1 MERKYHINRLFIC
14 NFKPFLYG
22 KDEERPYLEINF
34 RTLQE
39 MTSSMVLS
47 GPNGYG
53 KTSIFQ
59 AICFTLTGMMS
70 IGPYL
75 DGRKSVAEHLVINDI
90 EKPSFTALEL
100 WDKERHNYV
109 TIIRYTPKGKASK
122 ISKNKGEAEQEA
134 KDFNAYIIEGKFDY
148 SCFIEGEKTVA
159 VPSKISERL
168 GEHDISEWI
177 GRNYIQQDYERNILL
192 QDKSTRV
199 DFLNK
204 FIEQETDKYFSNIE
218 TEIKNC
224 TDQIKTLEKALQELK
239 EQIGQ
244 EVKEAT
250 GKPPICEQVYPETDF
265 SWDKSEYSEKD
276 LFKGYIQDVD
286 KLLVIAKH
294 PEEYITCRKIELLDS
309 ILGNQRYFKQYILNL
324 YSSEKINNY
333 KVAYYK
339 KAYWER
345 LLQNEEELWNENI
358 EHQYLEENLL
368 EQIDDARTKR
378 KEWKEALDDQCRLYE
393 EIENCRNIL
402 KEKENIVQD
411 TFKNVCPLC
420 GSDFKE
426 RDMSLG
432 LAIQNAGTI
441 FEQAKK
447 LLGNALSVEKQ
458 GWKEKEL
465 LIKSQL
471 KKLAE
476 KENVNRQTYLD
487 IENSMKMASLT
498 EKMKIQLQE
507 FNKLSKDTQL
517 KKFSDEEM
525 FQNECKDIEE
535 YGTMANNLIAIL
547 TQLKKQ
553 LEIDQINIDKSSYE
567 TFKENLAKLNEV
579 GYRVEKLENKKTYLE
594 WQERK
599 KKALEYSEKKD
610 QFDKKLQEL
619 EKLYIKQCKL
629 NKVLSCQGTA
639 RKQYLHDLLNH
650 IEIPFY
656 IYSGKLIQTYQSGL
670 GLFCHSGK
678 DENQLT
684 EFKIG
689 VSKEGLDG
697 QLDVTSKF
705 SSGQKNVTN
714 IALMMALKKIAKT
727 NLDVFMVDDPCQS
740 LDELNI
746 ASFVE
751 IIKNEFKDTQLIL
764 STHEERIAGYIKYKC
779 EKAGKNIKLYD
790 VQKEVYAMTTE

>member
-1 MERKYHINRLFIC
+1 MEHKYHINRLFIC

-34 RTLQE
+34 RTPQDL
-39 MTSSMVLS
+39 TSSVILS

-100 WDKERHNYV
+100 WDEESHTYV
-109 TIIRYTPKGKASK
+109 TIIRYTPKGKAGK

-134 KDFNAYIIEGKFDY
+134 KDFKAYIIDGQFDY
-148 SCFIEGEKTVA
+148 GHFIKGEKTDVTTK
-159 VPSKISERL
+159 KISDCLE
-168 GEHDISEWI
+168 EHDISEWI

-199 DFLNK
+199 DFLNT
-204 FIEQETDKYFSNIE
+204 FIKQEKDKYFSNIE
-218 TEIKNC
+218 AEIKNC
-224 TDQIKTLEKALQELK
+224 TDQIDNMKDTIRELK

-244 EVKEAT
+244 EVQEAT
-250 GKPPICEQVYPETDF
+250 GDSPVCEKVYPEINF
-265 SWDKSEYSEKD
+265 NWDKSEYSEKD
-276 LFKGYIQDVD
+276 LFKGYEQEVD
-286 KLLVIAKH
+286 KLLIIAKH
-294 PEEYITCRKIELLDS
+294 PDEYITCRKME
-309 ILGNQRYFKQYILNL
+309 ILNNILENQRFFNQYILNL
-324 YSSEKINNY
+324 YPSEKRENY
-333 KVAYYK
+333 RIAYCK
-339 KAYWER
+339 KEYWER
-345 LLQNEEELWNENI
+345 LAQDDEVLWNKGLEQ
-358 EHQYLEENLL
+358 QYLGKDLL
-368 EQIDDARTKR
+368 EQIEIARTER
-378 KEWKEALDDQCRLYE
+378 EEWQDALDDQCRLYE
-393 EIENCRNIL
+393 EIKKCRESL
-402 KEKENIVQD
+402 RDEEDIVQK
-411 TFKNVCPLC
+411 TFDNVCPLC

-426 RDMSLG
+426 NDRSLA
-432 LAIQNAGTI
+432 LAIQNTGRI
-441 FEQAKK
+441 FEQVKK
-447 LLGNALSVEKQ
+447 LLGNALSEEKQ
-458 GWKEKEL
+458 GWKAKAVVIKHQLRMLIDGETASRKTCIEIINIMQHLPVLEK
-465 LIKSQL
+465 IK
-471 KKLAE
+471 K
-476 KENVNRQTYLD
+476 
-487 IENSMKMASLT
+487 
-498 EKMKIQLQE
+498 QLQE
-507 FNKLSKDTQL
+507 LNKLCGDDQL
-517 KKFSDEEM
+517 KKFSDESM
-525 FQNECKDIEE
+525 FQNECEDIEAYE
-535 YGTMANNLIAIL
+535 FMSRDLTANLNRLKENLENS
-547 TQLKKQ
+547 QMN
-553 LEIDQINIDKSSYE
+553 INTICYE
-567 TFKENLAKLNEV
+567 TFKENLAELNEI

-599 KKALEYSEKKD
+599 KKALEYSEKKN
-610 QFDKKLQEL
+610 QFDKKLQEIK
-619 EKLYIKQCKL
+619 KLYITQCKL
-629 NKVLSCQGTA
+629 NKLLNCQTTA
-639 RKQYLHDLLNH
+639 RKQYLNDLINY
-650 IEIPFY
+650 IEIPFF

-670 GLFCHSGK
+670 GLFCYSGR

>member
-34 RTLQE
+34 RTPQE

-100 WDKERHNYV
+100 WDKESHNYV

-148 SCFIEGEKTVA
+148 SRFIEGEKTA
-159 VPSKISERL
+159 IMPSKISERL

-204 FIEQETDKYFSNIE
+204 FIEQETDKYFADIE

-224 TDQIKTLEKALQELK
+224 TDQIKTMENALQELK

-244 EVKEAT
+244 EVQAAT
-250 GKPPICEQVYPETDF
+250 GKPPICEKVYPEIDF

-294 PEEYITCRKIELLDS
+294 PDEYITCRKIELLDS
-309 ILGNQRYFKQYILNL
+309 ILGNQGYFNQYVLNL

-333 KVAYYK
+333 KVAYRK
-339 KAYWER
+339 KAYLER
-345 LLQNEEELWNENI
+345 LLQNEEELWSENL

-378 KEWKEALDDQCRLYE
+378 QEWKEALDDQCRLYE
-393 EIENCRNIL
+393 EIENCRNTL
-402 KEKENIVQD
+402 KDKENIVQD

-420 GSDFKE
+420 GSDFQE
-426 RDMSLG
+426 RDMSLA

-447 LLGNALSVEKQ
+447 LLGNALSEEKQ

-471 KKLAE
+471 KKLSE
-476 KENVNRQTYLD
+476 KENVNRQTYLE
-487 IENSMKMASLT
+487 IINSMQMSSLA

-507 FNKLSKDTQL
+507 FNKLSKNNQL
-517 KKFSDEEM
+517 KKFSDEDM
-525 FQNECKDIEE
+525 FQNECDDIEE
-535 YGTMANNLIAIL
+535 YGTMANNLSAIL

-567 TFKENLAKLNEV
+567 TFKENLAELNEI

-599 KKALEYSEKKD
+599 KKALEYSEKKGK
-610 QFDKKLQEL
+610 FDEKLQEI

-629 NKVLSCQGTA
+629 NKLLNCQTTA
-639 RKQYLHDLLNH
+639 RKQYLNDLINY
-650 IEIPFY
+650 IEIPFF

-670 GLFCHSGK
+670 GLFCYSGR